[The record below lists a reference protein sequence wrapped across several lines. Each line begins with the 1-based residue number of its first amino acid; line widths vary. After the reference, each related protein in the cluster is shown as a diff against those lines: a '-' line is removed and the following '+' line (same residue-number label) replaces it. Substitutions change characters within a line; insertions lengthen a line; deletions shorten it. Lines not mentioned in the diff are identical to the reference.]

1 MVVVRVMMMIMILVV
16 MVVMITMNKS
26 KISVLFVYTIIE
38 YSNNGNKIITPKE
51 ESLRQKNV
59 RISWMYLDS

>member
-1 MVVVRVMMMIMILVV
+1 MVVVRVMMMIMMLV
-16 MVVMITMNKS
+16 VVMITMNMS

-59 RISWMYLDS
+59 KISWMYLDS